1 MPPKL
6 HTIIGIDPGTVVTG
20 YAVIVKDKRKPL
32 QARVEELGT
41 FRKRGKLTSLQRIVE
56 INRLVTELV
65 HRYQPRVTVVEK
77 AFFGINAA
85 SALKLGEARG
95 AILCACGSMSPA
107 CKVVEVAPTQLKQ
120 HITGSGNSSKQQVA
134 SALAKML
141 RFNLDRVPHDATD
154 ALALAFCHHLTSLPL
169 RPVHSSIS
177 VPATPGSVPLSSVD
191 RPKKGRAQL
200 SCVPATGLATPPQSD
215 PNNVH

>member
-1 MPPKL
+1 MPSKPRI
-6 HTIIGIDPGTVVTG
+6 IIGIDPGTIVTG

-32 QARVEELGT
+32 QANIEELGILK
-41 FRKRGKLTSLQRIVE
+41 RRGKLSSQHRIVE
-56 INRLVTELV
+56 I
-65 HRYQPRVTVVEK
+65 HRMMAGLMQRFQPRAAVIEK

-95 AILCACGSMSPA
+95 AIICACGSMSPDT
-107 CKVVEVAPTQLKQ
+107 KVIEVAPAQVKK
-120 HITGSGNSSKQQVA
+120 HITGSGNASKQQVA
-134 SALAKML
+134 TALAKML
-141 RFNLDRVPHDATD
+141 RLNLDRIPNDATD

-169 RPVHSSIS
+169 RPVHSSLNAS
-177 VPATPGSVPLSSVD
+177 ATPVSAPLSSAD

-215 PNNVH
+215 PNNVN